1 MGRSQR
7 APPPPVTAVD
17 STQTLPF
24 PPLPSTAA
32 EVAAIQRLLPGSQLW
47 TGTAASE
54 SALKQVQGPRLFH
67 IATHGF
73 FLADQPRDPPPAG
86 AQQVISTAC
95 LAPRAFPGEHPL
107 LRAGLALAGA
117 NAPQPGMEDGLLTAL
132 EVAGLDLWGTE
143 LVVLSA
149 CDTGLGQVHN
159 GEGVYGLRR
168 ALVMAGAESQLMSL
182 WRVAE

>member
-1 MGRSQR
+1 MVS
-7 APPPPVTAVD
+7 AELPASPLEPPI
-17 STQTLPF
+17 
-24 PPLPSTAA
+24 
-32 EVAAIQRLLPGSQLW
+32 EN
-47 TGTAASE
+47 
-54 SALKQVQGPRLFH
+54 
-67 IATHGF
+67 
-73 FLADQPRDPPPAG
+73 
-86 AQQVISTAC
+86 
-95 LAPRAFPGEHPL
+95 PL

-168 ALVMAGAESQLMSL
+168 ALVMAGAASQLMSL
-182 WRVAE
+182 WRVADEDSTPVLMGAYYRRLLAGEGRAEALRQVQLTMLASPQHVHPYYWAAFMLSGAWTPLNHR